1 METKTSQT
9 ILLDVYERLGVIE
22 TELKNL
28 NKSHDKMEAEVDEL
42 MDFKKRVSAYI
53 WLGGSLASGILFF
66 LYEGLKWTLD
76 KWLH

>member
-22 TELKNL
+22 TELKSL
-28 NKSHDKMEAEVDEL
+28 NKSHDKMELEVDEL

-53 WLGGSLASGILFF
+53 WLGGSIASGVLFF
-66 LYEGLKWTLD
+66 LYEGLRWTLD